1 MYQKHLR
8 DLEDMYFRHAPP
20 QAFRSQKSFDKL
32 PNPPFAGA
40 APWQC
45 SVYYYWWLFLRED
58 QITRKAEPDIG
69 LISLDFETRF
79 EFEIRLQFGL
89 LTEKGFLRWW
99 IRQGRFLFC
108 EPVQQ
113 GVKALTCI
121 EVDYGVP
128 PPSGERTHLFD
139 PSIYLQVP
147 VHQDFD
153 KSIEEVRAFLRQAKE
168 RQRTETQDEA
178 LFPVF
183 TKPVLTA
190 LEKTYQA
197 MVLRN
202 RNPEML
208 LADIAVS
215 AGLAART
222 DNTDPATRSAN
233 ASAASRALKQAS
245 YLTKWVSKGVFPVT
259 RKSQE
264 VRAAEFSERQLIKF
278 DQRPFIIERGRKK
291 LIAKSNVKSN
301 TNLEAEATRHGL
313 DLHAVR

>member
-1 MYQKHLR
+1 MYQKYLR
-8 DLEDMYFRHAPP
+8 DLDDMYFRHAPP
-20 QAFRSQKSFDKL
+20 QAFRSEKSVEKL

-45 SVYYYWWLFLRED
+45 SVYYYWWLFLR
-58 QITRKAEPDIG
+58 QYQV
-69 LISLDFETRF
+69 SLEVKS
-79 EFEIRLQFGL
+79 EIDLFSVEGGDKLALATTSRFGL
-89 LTEKGFLRWW
+89 LTETGFLRWW
-99 IRQGRFLFC
+99 IRRGRVLFC

-113 GVKALTCI
+113 GVRALNYE
-121 EVDYGVP
+121 EVNYGVP
-128 PPSGERTHLFD
+128 PPLGEKTHITD
-139 PSIYLQVP
+139 PSIYLQIP

-153 KSIEEVRAFLRQAKE
+153 KSIEEVRAFLRQAKQL
-168 RQRTETQDEA
+168 QRTETQDEA

-202 RNPEML
+202 TDPEMP

-222 DNTDPATRSAN
+222 DNSDPATRSAN

-259 RKSQE
+259 SKSQE
-264 VRAAEFSERQLIKF
+264 ARATEFAERQHSKLSQHPEFFKR
-278 DQRPFIIERGRKK
+278 DRKR
-291 LIAKSNVKSN
+291 LGVKTIN
-301 TNLEAEATRHGL
+301 DLMAEAEKHGL
-313 DLHAVR
+313 DLDAVR

>member
-1 MYQKHLR
+1 MYQKYLR

-20 QAFRSQKSFDKL
+20 QAFRSEKSFEKL

-45 SVYYYWWLFLRED
+45 SVYYYWWLFLREH
-58 QITRKAEPDIG
+58 QINRGAEPAIG
-69 LISLDFETRF
+69 PVSPDVEAKLEL
-79 EFEIRLQFGL
+79 EIKLRFGL
-89 LTEKGFLRWW
+89 LTETGFLRWW
-99 IRQGRFLFC
+99 IRRGRILFC

-113 GVKALTCI
+113 GVRALTDH
-121 EVDYGVP
+121 EVDAGVRLP
-128 PPSGERTHLFD
+128 PGEETHLFNS
-139 PSIYLQVP
+139 SIFLQIP

-202 RNPEML
+202 RNPEMP

-222 DNTDPATRSAN
+222 DNADPATRSAN
-233 ASAASRALKQAS
+233 ASAASMALKQAS
-245 YLTKWVSKGVFPVT
+245 YLTKWVNKGVFPVT
-259 RKSQE
+259 SKSQE
-264 VRAAEFSERQLIKF
+264 VRAAAFSERQLIKF
-278 DQRPFIIERGRKK
+278 SQAPRIFKRGSPK
-291 LIAKSNVKSN
+291 LNIK
-301 TNLEAEATRHGL
+301 TITDLEAEAERHGL
-313 DLHAVR
+313 DLDAVR

>member
-20 QAFRSQKSFDKL
+20 QAFRSEKSSDKL

-45 SVYYYWWLFLRED
+45 SVYYYWWLFLREH
-58 QITRKAEPDIG
+58 QIIGGAEPAIG
-69 LISLDFETRF
+69 PFSQDVEGIFELK
-79 EFEIRLQFGL
+79 IRSKFGL
-89 LTEKGFLRWW
+89 LTEIGFLRWW
-99 IRQGRFLFC
+99 IHRGRILFC
-108 EPVQQ
+108 EPLHE
-113 GVKALTCI
+113 GVRALTNW
-121 EVDYGVP
+121 EVD
-128 PPSGERTHLFD
+128 SGLRLLPGENTHFFD
-139 PSIYLQVP
+139 PSIYLQIP

-153 KSIEEVRAFLRQAKE
+153 KSIEEVRAFLRQAKQ
-168 RQRTETQDEA
+168 RQRTKTQDEA

-202 RNPEML
+202 RNPEMP

-259 RKSQE
+259 SKSQE

-278 DQRPFIIERGRKK
+278 GQRTNILYRGC
-291 LIAKSNVKSN
+291 N
-301 TNLEAEATRHGL
+301 TLNIRTNADLKAEAESYGL
-313 DLHAVR
+313 DLDAVR

>member
-1 MYQKHLR
+1 MYQKYLR

-20 QAFRSQKSFDKL
+20 QAFRSEKSFEKL

-45 SVYYYWWLFLRED
+45 SVYYYWWLFLREH
-58 QITRKAEPDIG
+58 QITHGAEP
-69 LISLDFETRF
+69 
-79 EFEIRLQFGL
+79 EIVSVSPDVEAKLELEIKSRFGL
-89 LTEKGFLRWW
+89 LTEAGFLRWW
-99 IRQGRFLFC
+99 IARGRILFC
-108 EPVQQ
+108 EPIQK
-113 GVKALTCI
+113 GVRALADR
-121 EVDYGVP
+121 ELYDGVSLP
-128 PPSGERTHLFD
+128 PGEKTHLSN
-139 PSIYLQVP
+139 PSIFLQIP

-202 RNPEML
+202 RNPEMP

-259 RKSQE
+259 SKSQE
-264 VRAAEFSERQLIKF
+264 VRAAEFAERQLVKF
-278 DQRPFIIERGRKK
+278 KQRPSIYPRGKET
-291 LIAKSNVKSN
+291 INVK
-301 TNLEAEATRHGL
+301 TIGDLQAEAARHGL
-313 DLHAVR
+313 DLDAVR

>member
-1 MYQKHLR
+1 MYQKYLR
-8 DLEDMYFRHAPP
+8 DLDDMYFRHAPP
-20 QAFRSQKSFDKL
+20 QAFRSEKSVEKL

-45 SVYYYWWLFLRED
+45 SVYYYWWLFMREH
-58 QITRKAEPDIG
+58 QITHEAEP
-69 LISLDFETRF
+69 
-79 EFEIRLQFGL
+79 EIDPDSPGDEGKLELEVKSRFGL
-89 LTEKGFLRWW
+89 LTEVGFLRWW
-99 IRQGRFLFC
+99 ISRGRILFC
-108 EPVQQ
+108 EPIQQ
-113 GVKALTCI
+113 GVRALSDS
-121 EVDYGVP
+121 EVDSGVALP
-128 PPSGERTHLFD
+128 AGENTHLFS
-139 PSIYLQVP
+139 PNIFLQIP

-183 TKPVLTA
+183 TKPVLTS

-202 RNPEML
+202 RSPEMS

-259 RKSQE
+259 SKSQE
-264 VRAAEFSERQLIKF
+264 VRAAEFAERQIIKF
-278 DQRPFIIERGRKK
+278 SQRPRIFERGSTK
-291 LIAKSNVKSN
+291 LNIKTIAD
-301 TNLEAEATRHGL
+301 LEAEAARHGL
-313 DLHAVR
+313 DLDAVR